1 MKILVISDNHGYV
14 DEGILSHAAWA
25 DEVWHAGDWLN
36 TAMHEAIT
44 KLGKPIIGV
53 HGNIDGMDVKVEY
66 PDVQLFDREGFRILM
81 IHIGG
86 KPGRYPANVKDIINK
101 TKPDIYVCGH
111 SHMLQVQRDPKYNN
125 LLFLNPGAAGQ
136 HGVHDEQTALR
147 FKIDGSRIFD
157 MEVIQMP
164 RLKIRVK

>member
-14 DEGILSHAAWA
+14 DEEILSHAAWA

-36 TAMHEAIT
+36 TAMHVAIT

-125 LLFLNPGAAGQ
+125 LLFLNPGAC
-136 HGVHDEQTALR
+136 GVHGFHKVRTAIR
-147 FKIDGSRIFD
+147 FQLEPQKIHS
-157 MEVIQMP
+157 MEVVEWPKNI
-164 RLKIRVK
+164 VK

>member
-1 MKILVISDNHGYV
+1 
-14 DEGILSHAAWA
+14 
-25 DEVWHAGDWLN
+25 
-36 TAMHEAIT
+36 MHVAIA

-66 PDVQLFDREGFRILM
+66 PDIQLFDREGFRILM

-125 LLFLNPGAAGQ
+125 LLFLNPGAC
-136 HGVHDEQTALR
+136 GVHGFHKVRTAIR
-147 FKIDGSRIFD
+147 FQLEPQKIHS
-157 MEVIQMP
+157 MEVVEWPKNI
-164 RLKIRVK
+164 VK

>member
-14 DEGILSHAAWA
+14 DEGILHHAAWA

-44 KLGKPIIGV
+44 KIGKPIIGV

-101 TKPDIYVCGH
+101 TKPDISLRRFSSRTRTSTFPHRATSATCRPF
-111 SHMLQVQRDPKYNN
+111 SDVQSS
-125 LLFLNPGAAGQ
+125 L
-136 HGVHDEQTALR
+136 
-147 FKIDGSRIFD
+147 
-157 MEVIQMP
+157 
-164 RLKIRVK
+164 